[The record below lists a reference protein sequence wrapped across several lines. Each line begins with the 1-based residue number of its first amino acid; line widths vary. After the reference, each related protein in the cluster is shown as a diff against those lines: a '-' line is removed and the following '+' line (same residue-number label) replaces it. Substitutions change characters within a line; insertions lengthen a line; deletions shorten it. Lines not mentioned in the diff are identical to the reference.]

1 MRILIVGAGALG
13 GYFGARLLQAGR
25 DVTFLVHQGRAAQLA
40 KTGLVVRSKLGDAH
54 IPSPPI
60 VLSENIAAPFDLIL
74 VGCKAYDLVPTME
87 SFARAVGPET
97 VLLPYLNGMK
107 HFDSLTERFGASRVL
122 GGLAMISATLDDD
135 GIVMHLNETH
145 VLTYGELDGTQSP
158 RVTEVSAAFAG
169 ANFDARATS
178 TIMQELW
185 EKWVFIAAL
194 GGITSLMRALVGDIE
209 RAGAADVAVAL
220 LDECS
225 AIAVSQ
231 GYAPRA
237 HVLERGRRLFTAP
250 GSTLTA
256 SMMKDIERGAR
267 TEADHIIGDLL
278 ARRVGTANERS
289 GPMSL
294 LDVVYIHLRSYEA
307 RRLRESASRPAR

>member
-25 DVTFLVHQGRAAQLA
+25 DVTFLVRPRRAAQLA
-40 KTGLVVRSKLGDAH
+40 KTGLVVRSTHGDAQ
-54 IPSPPI
+54 IESPPL
-60 VLSENIAAPFDLIL
+60 VLAENITAPFDLIL
-74 VGCKAYDLVPTME
+74 VGCKAYDLAPTME

-97 VLLPYLNGMK
+97 ALLPYLNGMK
-107 HFDSLTERFGASRVL
+107 HFESLSERFGAQRVL

-145 VLTYGELDGTQSP
+145 VLTYGELDGAQSP
-158 RVTEVSAAFAG
+158 RVAEISAAFAG
-169 ANFDARATS
+169 ANFDPRTTN
-178 TIMQELW
+178 TIVQELW
-185 EKWVFIAAL
+185 EKWVFIATL
-194 GGITSLMRALVGDIE
+194 GGITSLMRGVVGDIE
-209 RAGAADVAVAL
+209 RAGAAGLALAL

-225 AIAVSQ
+225 AIAASQ
-231 GYAPRA
+231 GLVPPA
-237 HVLERGRRLFTAP
+237 HLLERGRRLFTAP

-278 ARRVGTANERS
+278 ARGGSSAVETPLLRIVSAHLGT
-289 GPMSL
+289 
-294 LDVVYIHLRSYEA
+294 YEA
-307 RRLRESASRPAR
+307 RRAREMKSTASNP